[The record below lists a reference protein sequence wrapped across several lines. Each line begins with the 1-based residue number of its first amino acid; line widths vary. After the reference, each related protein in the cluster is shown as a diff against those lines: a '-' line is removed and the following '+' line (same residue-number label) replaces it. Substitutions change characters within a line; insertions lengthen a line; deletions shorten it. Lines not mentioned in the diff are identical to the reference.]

1 MVYILFGPPG
11 SGKGTQAKNLQAD
24 LKIPQL
30 STGDMLRE
38 AIKAGTELGHK
49 AKSFM
54 DAGDL
59 VPDAVMVGLI
69 EERIQQPDCDAG
81 CLLDGF
87 PRTVPQ
93 AEALDV
99 MLAKANKPIQ
109 RVVSFLVNDDELVQR
124 LSGRLVCSDC
134 GASFH
139 ETTRAPKVSGV
150 CDYCGGKNLKK
161 RDDDAPEVVR
171 NRLKAFK
178 QQTAPVE
185 DFYRKKGLLA
195 QINASGEFSEIY
207 ARLREAMSGE

>member
-11 SGKGTQAKNLQAD
+11 SGKGTQAKTLQED

-38 AIKAGTELGHK
+38 AIKAGTDLGKK

-59 VPDAVMVGLI
+59 VPDEVMVGLI
-69 EERIQQPDCDAG
+69 EERLKAPDCASG

-93 AEALDV
+93 AEALET
-99 MLAKANKPIQ
+99 MLAKAEKPIS
-109 RVVSFLVNDDELVQR
+109 RVVSFQVDEEELVSR
-124 LSGRLVCSDC
+124 LSGRVVCGDC

-139 ETTRAPKVSGV
+139 EQSRPPKELGQ
-150 CDYCGGKNLKK
+150 CDYCGAANLKK
-161 RDDDAPEVVR
+161 REDDKPEVVR
-171 NRLKAFK
+171 NRLQAFA

-185 DFYRKKGLLA
+185 EFYKEKGLLS
-195 QINASGEFSEIY
+195 QIDATGDFDDIY
-207 ARLREAMSGE
+207 GRLRGAMGK